1 MRPRDDASP
10 AWLSH
15 VRGERESASA
25 PSTSSPAV
33 SIAARLSVPR
43 VIGTRPPNLAP
54 VAPFFRHGTH
64 VRETGCPP
72 ESPSSNSKG
81 FGSPTDTH
89 LEPEVVHWGYRNGE
103 LSCCALAGPE
113 VDQTAIR
120 PGRFARRLTITCET
134 RAADSNLVARE
145 RRIERRSSSWTI
157 RARRQCSLGRSVSF
171 RRISTR

>member
-54 VAPFFRHGTH
+54 VAPFCR
-64 VRETGCPP
+64 RLGCVSARLLNQRA
-72 ESPSSNSKG
+72 ESLYAKG
-81 FGSPTDTH
+81 FGSPDVTH
-89 LEPEVVHWGYRNGE
+89 LKPEVRH
-103 LSCCALAGPE
+103 
-113 VDQTAIR
+113 
-120 PGRFARRLTITCET
+120 
-134 RAADSNLVARE
+134 
-145 RRIERRSSSWTI
+145 
-157 RARRQCSLGRSVSF
+157 
-171 RRISTR
+171 